1 MGKKKKEEL
10 PDYTVAKMDVDGMP
24 WNSRRPWQ
32 ILPGDPSKHRKEFD
46 VKVPEPGMES
56 DMPDNLSAFENPP
69 MTKEERRG
77 MIWLSL
83 KASLTVG
90 LIFGGAAFLFILFC
104 VFVWL
109 QCLCCYTNYFYKLA
123 SFFCIFHQIYC
134 CKNTKRHCDQK

>member
-1 MGKKKKEEL
+1 MGKKQKEEL
-10 PDYTVAKMDVDGMP
+10 PDYTVANMDVDGMP

-32 ILPGDPSKHRKEFD
+32 ILPGDPSKRRKEFD

-56 DMPDNLSAFENPP
+56 DMPDNLAAFENPP

-90 LIFGGAAFLFILFC
+90 LIFGGSAFLFILFC

-109 QCLCCYTNYFYKLA
+109 
-123 SFFCIFHQIYC
+123 
-134 CKNTKRHCDQK
+134 R